1 MARVT
6 LRLPD
11 DLDEAVEDFIG
22 YGHKSEFYREAAE
35 EKLAREAD
43 YEPAEEQAAN

>member
-11 DLDEAVEDFIG
+11 DLDDAVEDYVG
-22 YGHKSEFYREAAE
+22 YGHKSKFYREAAE
-35 EKLAREAD
+35 EKLQRD
-43 YEPAEEQAAN
+43 GSYEPAEE